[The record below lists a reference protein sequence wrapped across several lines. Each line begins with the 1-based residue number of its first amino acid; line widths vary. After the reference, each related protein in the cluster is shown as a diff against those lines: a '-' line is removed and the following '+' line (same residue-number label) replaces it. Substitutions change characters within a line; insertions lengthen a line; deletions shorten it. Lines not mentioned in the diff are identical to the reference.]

1 MSLIPYIRIAR
12 PSHWFKN
19 IFVLPGILLGF
30 YFCPDQITDGAA
42 MGVLVGLV
50 AACLVAS
57 SNYVLNEILD
67 APGDAHHPDKRNRPL
82 PSGQASVPIAYAE
95 WLLLAAAGLAL
106 AGSVNR
112 GLLLSCLALWIMGL
126 VYNVPPV
133 RAKDLPYLDVLSE
146 SVNNPIRMAIGW
158 YSLGL
163 AIAPTLSV
171 LLAYWMF
178 GAFLMAIK
186 RFAELRHIGDPARAG
201 AYRKSFRF
209 YNEER
214 LLVSILFYV
223 ALFGMFSGV
232 FISRYRM
239 ELVLAIPVVGFAIAS
254 YFRLGFKAKSP
265 AMTPEEVW
273 HFPSVFVPVGLAFFT
288 CAVLLF
294 VDLRDI
300 QAWFAPHFPPSALP

>member
-1 MSLIPYIRIAR
+1 MPLSPYVRIAR

-19 IFVLPGILLGF
+19 IFLVPGILLGF
-30 YFCPDQITDGAA
+30 YFFPELLDRPFLIP
-42 MGVLVGLV
+42 VLIGF
-50 AACLVAS
+50 ASTCLVAS

-67 APGDAHHPDKRNRPL
+67 APGDAHHPDKHQRPIPAGL
-82 PSGQASVPIAYAE
+82 VSLRLAYAE

-106 AGSVNR
+106 ASAINT
-112 GLLLSCLALWIMGL
+112 GLFLSCLALWIMGL

-133 RAKDLPYLDVLSE
+133 RSKDLPYLDVLSE
-146 SVNNPIRMAIGW
+146 SVNNPIRLAIGW
-158 YSLGL
+158 YSLDL
-163 AIAPTLSV
+163 SQAPTLSV

-186 RFAELRHIGDPARAG
+186 RFAELRHIGDAGRAG

-214 LLVSILFYV
+214 LLISILFYV

-232 FISRYRM
+232 FIARYRV
-239 ELVLAIPVVGFAIAS
+239 ELVWAIPFVGIALAS
-254 YFRLGFKAKSP
+254 YFRLGFKARSP

-273 HFPSVFVPVGLAFFT
+273 HFPGVFLPIGLAFAV
-288 CAVLLF
+288 CALLLF
-294 VDLRDI
+294 VDLP
-300 QAWFAPHFPPSALP
+300 AMPALFAPRFSTGALP

>member
-1 MSLIPYIRIAR
+1 MPLLDYIRIAR

-19 IFVLPGILLGF
+19 IFIAPGILLGF
-30 YFCPDQITDGAA
+30 YFSPHEVQPGYPWAIL
-42 MGVLVGLV
+42 MGLV
-50 AACLVAS
+50 SACLVAS

-67 APGDAHHPDKRNRPL
+67 APGDRHHPDKRNRPIACGRVSIPL
-82 PSGQASVPIAYAE
+82 AYAE
-95 WLLLAAAGLAL
+95 WLGLAALGLSMA
-106 AGSVNR
+106 AYVNL
-112 GLLLSCLALWIMGL
+112 GLFYSCLALWIMGM

-133 RAKDLPYLDVLSE
+133 RTKDLPYLDVLSE

-158 YSLGL
+158 YSLGM
-163 AIAPTLSV
+163 AMPPTISV

-186 RFAELRHIGDPARAG
+186 RFAELRHIGNAVQAG
-201 AYRKSFRF
+201 AYRKSFLY

-214 LLVSILFYV
+214 LLVSILFYI

-232 FISRYRM
+232 FIARYRV
-239 ELVLAIPVVGFAIAS
+239 ELVLAIPFVGLAIAS

-273 HFPSVFVPVGLAFFT
+273 HFPGVFIPVGLAFLV

-294 VDLRDI
+294 VDLSGLSHF
-300 QAWFAPHFPPSALP
+300 FAPRFRPGALP